1 MDKRLKPM
9 ATAARRRTR
18 YNVKRRHLQH
28 DVRLFGL
35 ALLMAILA
43 CSGVYTLASAPPLP
57 PEAEQTQMVATV
69 FAEQTSTPVVFPTI
83 QEDQSLPGKGTLPV
97 PLIQPELTP
106 QGTESPTLDPTSHP
120 PYLYYVQAGD
130 SLKTLATR
138 FAVKPEEITS
148 PDPIPQ
154 TGLIN
159 PGQLLIIPRQLSN
172 TSSSTQIMP
181 DSEVVFSPTAADFDV
196 EAFIKQKGGYLN
208 QYSQYLGTTGTTTG
222 AQVIERVA
230 TEFSVNPRLLL
241 SLLEYQSHWVTGQPA
256 TLAQTDYP
264 MGLVNIN
271 DKGLYQQ
278 MSWIVSLLSQGY
290 YGWRDGSVTSV
301 TFPDKT
307 TLRLAPDLNAG
318 SVALQYLFANLY
330 NLQRW
335 AGALNPTNGFP
346 ALYASMFG
354 NPWLRAQ
361 ATEPLFPAT
370 LTQPELVL
378 PFEPGLVWSFTGGPH
393 AAFGAAGALAA
404 LDFAPGG
411 TQSGCYKSDA
421 WVDASATGVVVRA
434 EHNQVVIDLDGDG
447 YEQTGWTLLYMHIA
461 ADGMIPKGTR
471 VSVGDHLGHPS
482 CEGGTA
488 TGVNVHI
495 ARKYNGEWILAD
507 SAIPF
512 VLSGWQAHAGPNPY
526 EGTLT
531 KDGKVL
537 TACPCS
543 SPDTWISLS
552 RP

>member
-1 MDKRLKPM
+1 M

-18 YNVKRRHLQH
+18 SNVRRRHLQH
-28 DVRLFGL
+28 DLRLFSL

-43 CSGVYTLASAPPLP
+43 GAGFFSLASAPPLP
-57 PEAEQTQMVATV
+57 ADPEQTQLVATV
-69 FAEQTSTPVVFPTI
+69 VSQQTSTPPVFSTI
-83 QEDQSLPGKGTLPV
+83 QEDQSLPGQLLLPV
-97 PLIQPELTP
+97 PLATLVPTP
-106 QGTESPTLDPTSHP
+106 QPTDLPTLDPTTNP
-120 PYLYYVQAGD
+120 PYLYYAQAGD
-130 SLKTLATR
+130 FLKTLSMR
-138 FAVKPEEITS
+138 FAVEPGEITS
-148 PDPIPQ
+148 SDPIPPV
-154 TGLIN
+154 GLIN
-159 PGQLLIIPRQLSN
+159 PGQLLIIPRRLAN

-196 EAFIKQKGGYLN
+196 EAYVKTAGGYLS
-208 QYSQYLGTTGTTTG
+208 QYSQYLGETGMTSG

-230 TEFSVNPRLLL
+230 TEFSINPRLLL
-241 SLLEYQSHWVTGQPA
+241 ALLEYQSHWVTGQPA

-264 MGLVNIN
+264 MGMVNIA

-278 MSWIVSLLSQGY
+278 MAWVVSLLSQGY

-318 SVALQYLFANLY
+318 SVALQYFFANLY
-330 NLQRW
+330 DFQDW
-335 AGALNPTNGFP
+335 AGVLNPTGGFP
-346 ALYASMFG
+346 AKYASLFG

-361 ATEPLFPAT
+361 TIEPLYPAN
-370 LTQPELVL
+370 LAQPALAL
-378 PFEPGLVWSFTGGPH
+378 PFEPGVVWAFTGGPH

-404 LDFAPGG
+404 LDFSPGG
-411 TQSGCYKSDA
+411 TQSGCYTSDA
-421 WVDASATGVVVRA
+421 WVDASATGVIVRA
-434 EHNQVVIDLDGDG
+434 EHNQVVLDLDGDG

-461 ADGMIPKGTR
+461 AVGMIPKGTR

-488 TGVNVHI
+488 TGVNVHL

-512 VLSGWQAHAGPNPY
+512 VLSGWQAHAGAAPY
-526 EGTLT
+526 VGTLT
-531 KDGKVL
+531 NGSQVVN
-537 TACPCS
+537 ACPCS
-543 SPDTWISLS
+543 SPDTWISLP